1 MSNHP
6 PLSQL
11 CEEVPHL
18 VAALLVGEVG
28 GEGGKHDI
36 VDFRATCP
44 AALRKVVRDERVAVL
59 VHRRPR
65 TVRRLRE
72 GRPGQA
78 QGAALARREGCQ
90 GQGGALLQVPP
101 GRLTTGRSPK
111 RRTVRPGAEA
121 FAETPN
127 GSSGRRSVRRRVR
140 RNRVRSS
147 LALGKGPRT
156 GRDKMRPIL
165 SAAIWAATPETDFST
180 ESPQPSMGSVAIR
193 LIRPEP
199 SAPARGALARLVCP
213 GGATAARGRYTQW
226 AMYRGRYCRR
236 PSERS
241 CLGCRTISSPTRDP
255 YRPRKSSS
263 ETVL

>member
-1 MSNHP
+1 MSNRS

-165 SAAIWAATPETDFST
+165 SAATRAATPETDFST

-199 SAPARGALARLVCP
+199 SALRGAHLRDWSAL
-213 GGATAARGRYTQW
+213 AARQQPGGRYTQW

-241 CLGCRTISSPTRDP
+241 CLGCRTTSSPTRDP